1 MWRSYSTASSVFVC
15 AVVRVTV
22 SAVVCALGIALGMAL
37 AIASVVTPVVT
48 LRADVRASKRD
59 AALLKQKV
67 ATITAHAEKPNTL
80 ARRTTV
86 TQNEVNAYF
95 VYDAGDQIPVGVV
108 DPSITA
114 LGAGRLS
121 GRAIADL
128 DAVRKQKAP
137 TSLLDPMNYLMG
149 RLAVTAGGTLKTA
162 NGVGHFEL
170 ESASVGSLPVPKI
183 LLQEIV
189 SYYSR
194 TPANPAGISLDDP
207 FALPARIREI
217 HVERGQ
223 AIIVQ

>member
-1 MWRSYSTASSVFVC
+1 VLVF
-15 AVVRVTV
+15 AVVAA
-22 SAVVCALGIALGMAL
+22 SIAG
-37 AIASVVTPVVT
+37 V
-48 LRADVRASKRD
+48 RADVRASRRD

-67 ATITAHAEKPNTL
+67 ATITAHAEKPTKA

-86 TQNEVNAYF
+86 TEDEVNSYL
-95 VYDAGDQIPVGVV
+95 VYEAREQIPVGVV
-108 DPSITA
+108 DPSVTIV
-114 LGAGRLS
+114 GPGRLS
-121 GRAIADL
+121 GRAIVDL

-149 RLAVTAGGTLKTA
+149 RLAVTAAGTLKTS

-170 ESASVGSLPVPKI
+170 ESASVGSIPIPKI

-194 TPANPAGISLDDP
+194 TPEKPAGISLDDP

-217 HVERGQ
+217 QVERGQ